1 MVVFCDPVG
10 GEAAPGGLVGA
21 DFAAVIAALV
31 NQDYESLQY
40 LFFLVGPDEDVR
52 QAYESHIAQHL
63 PLAAV
68 RRVEGNPGYGPTQ
81 NAAARLVEGDNG
93 LFLFLHDDV
102 CLASNAV
109 SELVTELSRSNAAVV
124 GPKLVQWDDPSLL
137 QHVGMGVDRCGEI
150 DPIVLPGEKDQQQ
163 HDAVADVFCLPSACM
178 LVRSD
183 LFRTLGGFH
192 PGITFG
198 GEEMDLCWRVH
209 LTGGRVVV
217 VPSAV
222 AQHRENFASRQPAI
236 ELTKLSETHRVAT
249 VLSCTSSARL
259 LPVFFQMLG
268 LSLLELPIAIATG
281 KWKQGIAALRA
292 TCGGALQLGAV
303 SKRRRIVQQSRLVND
318 AEVHD
323 LQVRG
328 SARATNF
335 LRLRRAEGEA
345 RRRESFAFAKQR
357 ERGQRFSLIVGIFLA
372 IFVLIGSRQLFLH
385 GVANIGQFVP
395 FTESWRSL
403 AAAYRLGWWPAGFGS
418 LSPAPTGTALVA
430 VASFFSLGNPALLHT
445 LAVVGLL
452 LIAAVG
458 MWKASVVASSS
469 RARMAGVVTYLALP
483 IGYEC
488 IATGRWGALACFGA
502 LPWVIT
508 AFNTARN
515 VDTARASDIARQ
527 GVRLGLVIGVVAA
540 FESSF
545 IPLCIVLFGLWWLSG
560 VVAGGNT
567 SIRGAASIFG
577 VGICSAL
584 LLQLMWLSNYVNT
597 NWWQTIVGFDS
608 GVGLHKG
615 IQELASF
622 DFGRFHFAN
631 FALLYFF
638 VLVVSLAT
646 ARGERF
652 VLALRGA
659 TFVVAFLGIAVVGDT
674 RVVNAAMPDPAVLLT
689 VVALGLALGAIAAVE
704 AFDVDVKGR
713 KFGWQ
718 QPASVLALC
727 AVAVGAFP
735 LAVNAANGR
744 WNQPSSS
751 LSSLLSQLQKN
762 PVEGDYRIL
771 YLGNSQML
779 PAAPRTIPFGSQG
792 GLRLG
797 YAITDDGAATLYN
810 QWAAKKTSAVVSL
823 ENTLQSL
830 SAGNTPRIGRLLA
843 PLGVRYIVVP
853 LIDGSRSTRAH
864 PLPIPQ
870 GLMGALEVQ
879 LDFRRQYFASDLV
892 IYENVAWAPTLA
904 QLSEAGIAAS
914 KNAGSEALILSD
926 LRGATP
932 VKTGFIPGRAT
943 QKLDVSGGTVSA
955 AIPSSSHWHLEIKNQ
970 KVQSR
975 PAFGATQAF
984 DIPAEV
990 PAHTAATLTF
1000 SRPWKHVL
1008 LVILQFG
1015 MWVFAVFFALGI
1027 RLRRRRMSEVSLS
1040 SDAREIS
1047 FGGAQ

>member
-10 GEAAPGGLVGA
+10 PEGLVGS
-21 DFAAVIAALV
+21 DFAEVVAGLEG
-31 NQDYESLQY
+31 QDYESLQY
-40 LFFLVGPDEDVR
+40 LFFLVGPDDEVR

-68 RRVEGNPGYGPTQ
+68 RKVEGNPGYGPTQ

-102 CLASNAV
+102 CLASNVV

-124 GPKLVQWDDPSLL
+124 GPKLVQWDDASLL

-163 HDAVADVFCLPSACM
+163 HDAVADVFCLPSACL

-198 GEEMDLCWRVH
+198 GEEMELCWRVH

-222 AQHRENFASRQPAI
+222 ARHRENFTSRQPLI
-236 ELTKLSETHRVAT
+236 ELTTMSETHRVAT
-249 VLSCTSSARL
+249 VLSCTSGARL

-281 KWKQGIAALRA
+281 KWKQGVAALRA
-292 TCGGALQLGAV
+292 TCGGVLQLGSIA
-303 SKRRRIVQQSRLVND
+303 KRRRSVQQSRLVND

-335 LRLRRAEGEA
+335 LRLRRAENEA
-345 RRRESFAFAKQR
+345 RRRESFVVAKER
-357 ERGQRFSLIVGIFLA
+357 ERRQRFSVVVGCMLAAIVL
-372 IFVLIGSRQLFLH
+372 VGSRQLFFR

-430 VASFFSLGNPALLHT
+430 VASFFSLGNPALLRT
-445 LAVVGLL
+445 LAIVGLL
-452 LIAAVG
+452 LVAAIGMWHASAAV
-458 MWKASVVASSS
+458 SSS
-469 RARMAGVVTYLALP
+469 RARIAGVVTYLALP

-488 IATGRWGALACFGA
+488 IATGRWGALACFAA
-502 LPWVIT
+502 LPWVIA
-508 AFNTARN
+508 AFNTARH

-545 IPLCIVLFGLWWLSG
+545 VPVCVVLFGLWWLSG
-560 VVAGGNT
+560 IVSGGTT
-567 SIRGAASIFG
+567 SVRGAASIFG
-577 VGICSAL
+577 VGIVSAL
-584 LLQLMWLSNYVNT
+584 LLQLMWLSNYVNS

-608 GVGLHKG
+608 GVGMQKG
-615 IQELASF
+615 LKELASF
-622 DFGRFHFAN
+622 DFGRFDFAT
-631 FALLYFF
+631 FVLLYFF
-638 VLVVSLAT
+638 VLVVGLGT

-659 TFVVAFLGIAVVGDT
+659 TFVVVFLGFAVVGDT
-674 RVVNAAMPDPAVLLT
+674 RAVNAAMPDPAVLLT
-689 VVALGLALGAIAAVE
+689 VVALGLALGAISAVE

-727 AVAVGAFP
+727 AIAVGVFP

-744 WNQPSSS
+744 WNQPTSS

-762 PVEGDYRIL
+762 PTEGDYRIL
-771 YLGNSQML
+771 YLGNPQLL
-779 PAAPRTIPFGSQG
+779 PAAPRTVPFGAKDTVQ
-792 GLRLG
+792 LG

-810 QWAAKKTSAVVSL
+810 QWAAKRTSAVVSL
-823 ENTLQSL
+823 ENTLQDL
-830 SAGNTPRIGRLLA
+830 SEGNTPRIGRLLA

-853 LIDGSRSTRAH
+853 LIDGSRSTRAQ
-864 PLPIPQ
+864 PLPLPQ
-870 GLMGALEVQ
+870 GLMSALEVQ

-904 QLSEAGIAAS
+904 QLTAAGIVAS
-914 KNAGSEALILSD
+914 KNAGNEALVLSD
-926 LRGATP
+926 LRGSTP
-932 VKTGFIPGRAT
+932 AKTGFIPGRAT
-943 QKLDVSGGTVSA
+943 QKLNVGGGTVSA
-955 AIPSSSHWHLEIKNQ
+955 AIPSSSRWRLEIKNQ
-970 KVQSR
+970 EVLSR
-975 PAFGATQAF
+975 PAFGAIQAF
-984 DIPAEV
+984 DIPGDV
-990 PAHTAATLTF
+990 PANTVATLAF
-1000 SRPWKHVL
+1000 SRPLTHVL
-1008 LVILQFG
+1008 LVIAQFA
-1015 MWVFAVFFALGI
+1015 MWVFAVFFALGL
-1027 RLRRRRMSEVSLS
+1027 RFRRRRLSEVALS
-1040 SDAREIS
+1040 SDARDIS
-1047 FGGAQ
+1047 FGGGGQ